1 LRILGPLP
9 APIFRMQD
17 RFHMQLLVRAAHRS
31 HLSAALQRV
40 NVLALKGISLDRDPI
55 HFG

>member
-1 LRILGPLP
+1 
-9 APIFRMQD
+9 MQD
-17 RFHMQLLVRAAHRS
+17 RFHMQLLVRAAHRA